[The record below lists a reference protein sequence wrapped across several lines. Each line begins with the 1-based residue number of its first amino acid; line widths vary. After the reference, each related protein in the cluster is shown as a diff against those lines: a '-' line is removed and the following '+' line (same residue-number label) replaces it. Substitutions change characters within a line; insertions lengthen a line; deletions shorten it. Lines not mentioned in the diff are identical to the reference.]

1 MKMLAIA
8 VFAILVLIS
17 ALHAYWAF
25 GGLWPAGDEHK
36 LVATVIGAPGR
47 AHMPPTWI
55 TLIVAAMIL
64 AGGLFALA
72 SQGLIGMGP
81 RWFVGFAVL
90 VLTLVFAARG
100 AAGYLLPGGVGR
112 AEPFATLDRL
122 YYSPLCLALGA
133 AFAILLVFMK
143 SGARR

>member
-8 VFAILVLIS
+8 VFAILVLIA

-25 GGLWPAGDEHK
+25 GGLWPAGDERK
-36 LVATVIGAPGR
+36 LVATVIGAQGR
-47 AHMPPTWI
+47 AHMPPAWL
-55 TLIVAAMIL
+55 TLTVAALIL
-64 AGGLFALA
+64 SGGLFALV
-72 SQGLIGMGP
+72 SQDIIAMGP
-81 RWFVGFAVL
+81 RWLVRAAL
-90 VLTLVFAARG
+90 IVLTLVFTARG
-100 AAGYLLPGGVGR
+100 AAGYLLPGGVGQ